1 MTIVG
6 GILPWR
12 KPGSFISWPSLRAC
26 ISSERCTSS
35 AGISAS
41 TRTREWGSSVTVVL
55 TAVAIGSPYRHGMRR
70 PRPPHVVV
78 AAWVATGP
86 LGHFYAGVAD
96 WIALLSRWR
105 VARAADARCDA
116 RLALSPAGGVFDKR
130 VSDQPFRAKIGQRP
144 GTPLRI
150 FSPW

>member
-1 MTIVG
+1 MTMVG

-55 TAVAIGSPYRHGMRR
+55 TAVAIGSPYPYRHGMRR
-70 PRPPHVVV
+70 APLTSCSPPGSSP
-78 AAWVATGP
+78 GP
-86 LGHFYAGVAD
+86 LGHLYAGVVD
-96 WIALLSRWR
+96 WVVLLARW
-105 VARAADARCDA
+105 ARG
-116 RLALSPAGGVFDKR
+116 SEV
-130 VSDQPFRAKIGQRP
+130 
-144 GTPLRI
+144 
-150 FSPW
+150 